1 MRILLTAD
9 PEIPVPP
16 VLYGGIERIID
27 MIIREYHAVGHEV
40 FLVAHRES
48 QTPATLIPYPGT
60 SPRRLSDTVQNLLT
74 VRKALAVRPDVIHSF
89 GRLAYLLAAL
99 PARIPKIMSYQREPT
114 ARTVRQA
121 MMVARK
127 GTLSFTGC
135 SDYITRQI
143 QPFAPAATV
152 YNGVPTDRYQFNA
165 AIAPDAPLVFL
176 GRLEPVKGPHLAIE
190 LAKRTNRRLILA
202 GNIPDEHRAWVES
215 EVLSQVDG
223 AHISYIGPV
232 NDTQKNDLLS
242 QAAAFLM
249 MIDWNEPFGIVMAEA
264 LACGTPVIGLAKGS
278 VPEVVL
284 HGKTGFVCPDMESAI
299 RSVEQL
305 PSLSRE
311 ACRQDAENRFSQ
323 QVIAQAY
330 LKLYREKIG

>member
-16 VLYGGIERIID
+16 VLYGGIERIVD
-27 MIIREYHAVGHEV
+27 MIIREYHKMGHEV

-60 SPRRLSDTVQNLLT
+60 SPRRLTDTVQNLLT
-74 VRKALAVRPDVIHSF
+74 VRKALSVQPDVIHSF

-99 PARIPKIMSYQREPT
+99 PTRIPKIMSYQREPT

-121 MMVARK
+121 MMLSRK
-127 GTLSFTGC
+127 GSMSFTGC

-152 YNGVPTDRYQFNA
+152 YNGVPTDRYQFNPTVA
-165 AIAPDAPLVFL
+165 SDAPLVFL

-223 AHISYIGPV
+223 SHITYIGPV

-249 MIDWNEPFGIVMAEA
+249 LIDWNEPFGIVMAEA

-284 HGKTGFVCPDMESAI
+284 HEKTGFVCPDMETAI

-311 ACRQDAENRFSQ
+311 ACRRDAENRFGQ

-330 LKLYREKIG
+330 LTLYQEKIG